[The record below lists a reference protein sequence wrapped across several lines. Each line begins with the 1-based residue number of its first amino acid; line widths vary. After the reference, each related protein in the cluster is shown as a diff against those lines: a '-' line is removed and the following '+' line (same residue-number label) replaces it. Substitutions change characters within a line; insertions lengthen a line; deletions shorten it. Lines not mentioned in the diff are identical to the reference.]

1 MEKTHY
7 ENCDIMAAKPYLVL
21 SGDKGLE
28 VFKDEHREGEWKL

>member
-1 MEKTHY
+1 MS
-7 ENCDIMAAKPYLVL
+7 ARPYLGL